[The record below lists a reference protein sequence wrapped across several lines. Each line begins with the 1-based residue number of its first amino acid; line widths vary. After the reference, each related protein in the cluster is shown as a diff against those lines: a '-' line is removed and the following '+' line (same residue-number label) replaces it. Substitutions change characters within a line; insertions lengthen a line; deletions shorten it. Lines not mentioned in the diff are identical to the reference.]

1 MAFYENYVKLCN
13 LAGKSPSAVAVELK
27 LGKPSVTRWKHGAVP
42 RDTTILK
49 IAGYFGVSV
58 EELTQDTKNAP
69 TPTSES
75 ERSRQIAT
83 NLKYLRDERKLSN
96 YRLAMDLGCS
106 QSTVKNWISGDNTPH
121 PKMQK
126 TIADYFGITV
136 DALNGD
142 ELPILPTQDIKKA
155 LTPTSESERSRQ
167 IAARISEIVSQ
178 LYPETQESCLK
189 YFESLLALQNAAQGR
204 DIQA

>member
-1 MAFYENYVKLCN
+1 MQF
-13 LAGKSPSAVAVELK
+13 
-27 LGKPSVTRWKHGAVP
+27 
-42 RDTTILK
+42 
-49 IAGYFGVSV
+49 
-58 EELTQDTKNAP
+58 
-69 TPTSES
+69 
-75 ERSRQIAT
+75 AT

-142 ELPILPTQDIKKA
+142 ELPILPPQGIKKA
-155 LTPTSESERSRQ
+155 RPADGEALNVDEW
-167 IAARISEIVSQ
+167 IKKARTMSNGD
-178 LYPETQESCLK
+178 LN
-189 YFESLLALQNAAQGR
+189 LALR
-204 DIQA
+204 ELLKIQAERIAEDERTEH

>member
-1 MAFYENYVKLCN
+1 MQF
-13 LAGKSPSAVAVELK
+13 
-27 LGKPSVTRWKHGAVP
+27 
-42 RDTTILK
+42 
-49 IAGYFGVSV
+49 
-58 EELTQDTKNAP
+58 
-69 TPTSES
+69 
-75 ERSRQIAT
+75 AT

-142 ELPILPTQDIKKA
+142 ELPILPPQDIKKA
-155 LTPTSESERSRQ
+155 PGINAEGFVPTMEDWEAQVESWTDDQILEAMQKLVEIQQRRRSD
-167 IAARISEIVSQ
+167 
-178 LYPETQESCLK
+178 
-189 YFESLLALQNAAQGR
+189 GR
-204 DIQA
+204 